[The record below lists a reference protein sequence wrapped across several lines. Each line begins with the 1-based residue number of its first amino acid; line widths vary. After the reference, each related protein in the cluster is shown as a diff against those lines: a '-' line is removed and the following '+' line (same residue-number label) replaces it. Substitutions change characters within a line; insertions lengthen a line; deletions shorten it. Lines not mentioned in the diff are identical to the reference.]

1 MVMEVSLDEIVQI
14 LDDIIQDTSV
24 PRNIRSAVQEAKELV
39 LKKEG
44 DPVVNITQ
52 AIYILDEAAND
63 VNMPM
68 HTRTQIWSLISA
80 LEAYKESLK

>member
-1 MVMEVSLDEIVQI
+1 MVMEVNLEEIVQ
-14 LDDIIQDTSV
+14 LFDDIIQDTTV
-24 PRNIRSAVQEAKELV
+24 PRNIRSAVSEAKELV

-68 HTRTQIWSLISA
+68 HTRTQVWSLISA

>member
-1 MVMEVSLDEIVQI
+1 MVLEPNVEEIVSLMDE
-14 LDDIIQDTSV
+14 IIQDTSV
-24 PRNIRSAVQEAKELV
+24 PRNIRSAVSDAKELV

-52 AIYILDEAAND
+52 AIYILDEASND
-63 VNMPM
+63 VNVPM
-68 HTRTQIWSLISA
+68 HTRTQLWSLISA

>member
-1 MVMEVSLDEIVQI
+1 MVLEPKVEEIVQ
-14 LDDIIQDTSV
+14 LMDEIIQDTSV
-24 PRNIRSAVQEAKELV
+24 PRNIRSAVSDAKELL

-52 AIYILDEAAND
+52 AIYILDEISND
-63 VNMPM
+63 VNIPM
-68 HTRTQIWSLISA
+68 HTRTQLWSLISA

>member
-1 MVMEVSLDEIVQI
+1 MVTEVKLEEIAQI
-14 LDDIIQDTSV
+14 FDDIIQDTTV

-39 LKKEG
+39 FKKEG

>member
-1 MVMEVSLDEIVQI
+1 MIEAKLEEILNLMDEIM
-14 LDDIIQDTSV
+14 QDTSV
-24 PRNIRSAVQEAKELV
+24 PRNIRSAISDAKHLV
-39 LKKEG
+39 TKEDG
-44 DPVVNITQ
+44 DKVVNITQ

-63 VNMPM
+63 VNIPM

>member
-1 MVMEVSLDEIVQI
+1 MVVDVNLEEIVQI

>member
-1 MVMEVSLDEIVQI
+1 MIEAKLEEILNLMDEIM
-14 LDDIIQDTSV
+14 QDTSV
-24 PRNIRSAVQEAKELV
+24 PRNIRSAISDAKQLV
-39 LKKEG
+39 TKEDG
-44 DPVVNITQ
+44 DKVVNITQ

-63 VNMPM
+63 VNIPM

>member
-1 MVMEVSLDEIVQI
+1 MVMDVSLEEIVQ
-14 LDDIIQDTSV
+14 LFDDIIQDTTV
-24 PRNIRSAVQEAKELV
+24 PRNIRSAVSDAKELV

-63 VNMPM
+63 VNMSM
-68 HTRTQIWSLISA
+68 HTRTQVWSLISA